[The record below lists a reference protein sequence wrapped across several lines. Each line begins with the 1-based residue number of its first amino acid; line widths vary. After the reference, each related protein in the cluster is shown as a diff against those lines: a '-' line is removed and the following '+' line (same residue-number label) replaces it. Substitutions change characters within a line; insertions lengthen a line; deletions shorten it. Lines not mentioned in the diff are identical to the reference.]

1 MDFSRKDIEME
12 NIKGAIHRVMRE
24 GKQGKQVSRRI
35 MDEVYPDA
43 LEEVLG
49 NGQKKRREPNEMAE
63 VEIIAPSDGSFEE
76 KDY

>member
-1 MDFSRKDIEME
+1 
-12 NIKGAIHRVMRE
+12 
-24 GKQGKQVSRRI
+24 

-43 LEEVLG
+43 VEEVLG

-63 VEIIAPSDGSFEE
+63 VEIIAPSDDSFEE